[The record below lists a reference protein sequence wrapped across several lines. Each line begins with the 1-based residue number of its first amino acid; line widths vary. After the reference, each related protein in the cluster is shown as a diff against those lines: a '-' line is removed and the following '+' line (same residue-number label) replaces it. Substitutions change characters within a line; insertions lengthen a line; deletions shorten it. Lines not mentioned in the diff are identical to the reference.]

1 MICAAFQN
9 LMRFFVSAVIALSMT
24 LAPMQAAPTAEPNG
38 TSTAMASM
46 NMDGCKDH
54 PCPCE
59 KTKIPCDMN
68 LGCAMGCVYFQASTS
83 FSHFETISYDERI
96 VFTIIAGPLA
106 SFEGLP
112 LRRPP
117 RA

>member
-38 TSTAMASM
+38 TTTAMASM
-46 NMDGCKDH
+46 NMDGCKEH
-54 PCPCE
+54 PCTCE

-68 LGCAMGCVYFQASTS
+68 FGCAMGCVFFQTFAS
-83 FSHFETISYDERI
+83 FSHFETITYDDNM
-96 VFTIIAGPLA
+96 VFAFEGGPLV
-106 SFEGLP
+106 SFEGVP

-117 RA
+117 RV